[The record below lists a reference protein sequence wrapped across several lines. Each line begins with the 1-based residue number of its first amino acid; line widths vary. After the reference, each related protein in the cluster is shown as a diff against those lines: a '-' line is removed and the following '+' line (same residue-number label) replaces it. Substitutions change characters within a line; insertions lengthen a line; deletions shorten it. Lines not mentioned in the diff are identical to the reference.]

1 MLKTSYSYLKITFV
15 YFLFGILWIYFSDTA
30 INLFIDD
37 LNTLQFIQ
45 TIKGWVFICLSTILL
60 YFFSKQQFNNLQEEK
75 NQLAKTKDL
84 LENIIENAPVNIF
97 WKSVNGAYIGSNKRF
112 LELINLKNKEEL
124 IGKKDSDLNFLESE
138 VFVNDDKLII
148 STKEAKLDYI
158 EQVTIKEN
166 ITKIVNT
173 SKVPLLDEEGK
184 VIGILAITQ
193 DITEQIN
200 NINQL
205 KEQEKLI
212 IQQSRLAS
220 MGEMIA
226 NIAHQW
232 RQPLSII
239 STLATG
245 IKLEKELAISNE
257 QSEIDSLDMIN
268 QNAQYLSQTIDDFR
282 NYFKKSNYMNTIFTN
297 NLLDKTLKLIAPRL
311 KNKNI
316 EIIMN
321 NENIEIET
329 YENEL
334 VQIYI
339 NIINNA
345 IDAFEDFKEVDY
357 SKYIFIEIKKT
368 DASLEIKIK
377 DNAGGIEDEIMNRIF
392 EPYFTTKDE
401 KQGTGLGLFMCNEI
415 VTKHLKGDIQALSST
430 FSYEGKEYKGTTF
443 KITLPL

>member
-15 YFLFGILWIYFSDTA
+15 YFLFGILWIYFSDAA

-45 TIKGWVFICLSTILL
+45 TIKGWLFICLSSILL

-75 NQLAKTKDL
+75 NQLANTKDL
-84 LENIIENAPVNIF
+84 LETIIENAPVSIF
-97 WKSVNGAYIGSNKRF
+97 WKDTKGAYQGSNKKF
-112 LELINLKNKEEL
+112 LKLINLRNKEEL
-124 IGKKDSDLNFLESE
+124 IGKKDSDLNFPERE
-138 VFVNDDKLII
+138 DFVNDDNLIMN
-148 STKEAKLDYI
+148 TRKAKLNYN
-158 EQVTIKEN
+158 EKVTTNDN
-166 ITKIVNT
+166 IQRTVNT
-173 SKVPLLDEEGK
+173 SKVPLLDKKGK
-184 VIGILAITQ
+184 VIGILALTQ

-220 MGEMIA
+220 MGEMLS

-268 QNAQYLSQTIDDFR
+268 QNAQYLSKTIDDFR
-282 NYFKKSNYMNTIFTN
+282 NYFKKSNYMSTIFTN
-297 NLLDKTLKLIAPRL
+297 NLLEKTLKLISPRL

-316 EIIMN
+316 EIIIN

-345 IDAFEDFKEVDY
+345 IDALEDFKEVDY

-368 DASLEIKIK
+368 DTSLEIKIK
-377 DNAGGIEDEIMNRIF
+377 DNAGGIEDEIIGKIF

>member
-97 WKSVNGAYIGSNKRF
+97 WKSVDGAYIGSNKRF

-357 SKYIFIEIKKT
+357 SKYIFIEIKKI

>member
-15 YFLFGILWIYFSDTA
+15 YFLFGILWIYFSDAA

-45 TIKGWVFICLSTILL
+45 TIKGWIFICLSTILL

-84 LENIIENAPVNIF
+84 LETIIENAPVSIF
-97 WKSVNGAYIGSNKRF
+97 WKDTKGAYQGSNKKF
-112 LELINLKNKEEL
+112 LKLINLRNKEEL
-124 IGKKDSDLNFLESE
+124 IGKKDSDLNFPERE
-138 VFVNDDKLII
+138 DFVNDDNLIMN
-148 STKEAKLDYI
+148 TKKAKLNYN
-158 EQVTIKEN
+158 EKVTINNN
-166 ITKIVNT
+166 IQRTVNT
-173 SKVPLLDEEGK
+173 SKVPLLDKKGK
-184 VIGILAITQ
+184 VIGILALTQ

-245 IKLEKELAISNE
+245 IKLEKELKICE
-257 QSEIDSLDMIN
+257 EKYEIESLDIIN
-268 QNAQYLSQTIDDFR
+268 QNAQYLSKTIDDFR
-282 NYFKKSNYMNTIFTN
+282 NYFKKSNYTSTIFTN
-297 NLLDKTLKLIAPRL
+297 DLFEKTLKLISPRL
-311 KNKNI
+311 KDRNVKI
-316 EIIMN
+316 VLN
-321 NENIEIET
+321 NENIEIAT
-329 YENEL
+329 YENEV
-334 VQIYI
+334 VQVYI

-345 IDAFEDFKEVDY
+345 IDAFEDFKDLDY
-357 SKYIFIEIKKT
+357 DKYIFIETKKI
-368 DASLEIKIK
+368 DNNVEIEIK
-377 DNAGGIEDEIMNRIF
+377 DNAGGIEEEIISKIF
-392 EPYFTTKDE
+392 EPYFTTKNE

-415 VTKHLKGDIQALSST
+415 ITKHLKGDIQALSST
-430 FSYEGKEYKGTTF
+430 FKYEGKECKGTTF

>member
-97 WKSVNGAYIGSNKRF
+97 WKSVDGAYIGSNKRF
-112 LELINLKNKEEL
+112 LELINLKSKEEL

-368 DASLEIKIK
+368 DSSLEIKIK